1 MDFLQKYQTL
11 PKGNLKIDYTKKNL
25 DPCFKQQNIQITR

>member
-11 PKGNLKIDYTKKNL
+11 PKGNLKIDYTKKKPPL
-25 DPCFKQQNIQITR
+25 IRSLS